1 MASAALNV
9 VSQHLAQIIEEEI
22 ERQFNENNNG

>member
-1 MASAALNV
+1 V